1 MPSLSLKIV
10 QDGGAVT
17 RKVKFDSRMTVQDAH
32 KLVKEKVIVPD
43 KGKEY
48 GLFLRSADSSLSG
61 VWLEEDRTLDNYML
75 RDGDSLD
82 YICRMRNLRV
92 RLLDDT
98 VKTLQV
104 DEAKTV
110 AELMMEICARIG
122 IKNYDEYG
130 LCHEEVEEVEDAKEK
145 DKGTLKRPKDRDVA
159 LEQLSRKLNTDDNVA
174 WLDQHRTLREQG
186 VDSKDTLLL
195 KRRLFYSDRNVD
207 SRDPVQ
213 LNLLYVQTRDAI
225 LVGRHPV
232 TEQQAVQFAG
242 IQCQVQL
249 GDYQE
254 GKHKPGFIEN
264 LEEYLPAQYSN
275 AWSIEKKIF
284 KEFALHQGKTPLEAK
299 FLYIKTAR
307 AMPTYGVTFFLVKEK
322 QKDKKKL
329 VPRLL
334 GINAEAI
341 LRLDEVTKE
350 ILQQWPLTH
359 VKTYHAGKSQTFTL
373 NFGDYSDKE
382 YSVKTQHCHR
392 IRDILEGYIDIIRR
406 RMLAPPAHHVGT
418 SMAVLHDN
426 VHTGKGNII
435 ELVSN
440 NPSKIVTESFVGPNK
455 IMPFDQGSAAHSGA
469 QLTTIQQIVV
479 TDHLKNQQYAIK
491 GEFPMRGDMSPD
503 CVAALNKMNA
513 NSVNIVG
520 LLTDPTDSNVKEA
533 QKIVQIM
540 HEELP
545 VVEKGVKDTADKQ
558 TVDEMQKKMLDD
570 LQDLNS
576 YLNKL
581 SDTCKPELLHS
592 GEAKNAAENIA
603 DVTTQMFLSIDPKSR
618 RRSELLRRSRRRI
631 KAGEVR
637 ENTVR
642 RESFVA
648 AATTA
653 LHAVDTAAA
662 LLKEDYT
669 GAPIDEAQRHK
680 LERALEDRMGKLN
693 AAIALYLTAHSD
705 PENIDYAAAINSMN
719 AINELMPK
727 LARDAQ
733 MLASTKDPAG
743 RKELLDEMQALFDAT
758 KKVCGMTGTG
768 DHEKIQEASNTY
780 ADVAGKLIF
789 TFARGTNSDKEKEI
803 IQLAKEAGA
812 KTSKLLVSA
821 NELTCQEQ
829 SDATSAVDRAGVRT
843 AAAARDLLACAQL
856 TAPAIHEPH
865 CQSALTAAAEGLSS
879 SLHSM
884 ETAWKPLLE
893 DPTRQHMSDILHHQ
907 AMDVNQALERLRDAY
922 SNVEGASEELLPQQ
936 ERKRLQFIA
945 TMAGAKS
952 KLERVED
959 GWDKSAS
966 STPSEQQKQESERRL
981 AHSMAQLNA
990 AVAAL
995 AAATADREN
1004 PDYATA
1010 ELAMSTISE
1019 LMPQIVKDSEVVS
1032 SDKDEATRAAM
1043 RKHIHGLCDATREMC
1058 DGDGYPHD
1066 QGEATSK
1073 FAAAT
1078 GKLVFLISPVADKGK
1093 QKHVLQLSSAAQ
1105 QQASELTQQARQLV
1119 PDEHHAAAELCQ
1131 RADRADD
1138 AARAL
1143 HAVAQVTSASID
1155 SPRCQD
1161 TLNSAVSRLHDTA
1174 THLVSTCRDTQADC
1188 SGVKDTQQQL
1198 EDSLQQLAYIC
1209 NMGPADTTSS
1219 EEVKEKEKRR
1229 LQFINSMP
1237 AAKRRLDAAAQQLTK
1252 PMLCQMMT
1260 QEYAVQ
1266 LEDQLAD
1273 KLAQLNA
1280 AVAALVAA
1288 TADRENP
1295 DYVAAE
1301 SAVSTITSIMPHLM
1315 QDSRKLCGTKTDEEQ
1330 RAMLQ
1335 DLRELCDAARDICD
1349 NAGKPEGVAD
1359 AVAKYS
1365 AASSNLVFC
1374 VTPGADNAKENEVI
1388 GLSAESCGK
1397 ASELLSLVQRL
1408 TEQVPD
1414 SGAAAELDSR
1424 GAHTADA
1431 AQALLTVAQA
1441 TAASIQHGH
1450 CKEQLLGAADNL
1462 RSSADTLT
1470 ASCSP
1475 HLPQHLELQQ
1485 QLQASHHQLND
1496 SLDKLV
1502 DACNSAQP
1510 STRADAAKTDR
1521 EKRQLQFVTS
1531 LSGAKNRI
1539 YDAEQQLQ
1547 QPLTKQPLN
1556 KEDTAVLEQTLSER
1570 VTRLNAAVAALA
1582 VAKADVNNPD
1592 YATAEQSVKE
1602 ISELMPLIVQDYRKV
1617 SGAKT
1622 EAERAAVS
1630 HELRALCR
1638 ASRCICESGEQPGP
1652 LLNTAEFSKA
1662 SNKLVFLVSPKRGDP
1677 KEQQKLE
1684 ALQEAHSQAHSHVQ
1698 QAQRV
1703 QVALG
1708 PAAPAQLA
1716 ITGARLLGDAEHMM
1730 SVAHMANTS
1739 SPSQHSSAVMLAAQ
1753 KLRGSAAE
1761 LTASCAPHLQPDAQ
1775 QQLLASQQHLDD
1787 SIERVL
1793 MAYRDAA
1800 SAVMLA
1806 AQKLRGSA
1814 AELTASCA
1822 PHLQPDAQQ
1831 QLLASQQHLDDSIER
1846 VLMAYR
1852 DADDVGVVSSPQLQ
1866 EKQRVQFVNTVAGA
1880 KERLDAVDQQL
1891 KQPVLCQMMRQEDG
1905 VALEHQLSD
1914 RMAQLNAAVAA
1925 LAAATADRK
1934 NPDYTAADQAV
1945 KTITELMPQL
1955 VQDSRKLCGTKTDAE
1970 QAAMLQDLRQLCD
1983 ATRDICDNAGKPEGL
1998 TDAATKFSE
2007 ASGKLLFIV
2016 SPKNQSAQAQ
2026 QVIGLSAAS
2035 CGKAS
2040 ELLSLVQR
2048 LTEQVPD
2055 AGAAAELDSRGAHTA
2070 DAAQALLTVAQAT
2083 AASVQHPQCRAQ
2095 LLGAAQTLR
2104 KSADTL
2110 ASACSPHLPQHPD
2123 LQEQLHSSHQQLND
2137 SLDDLI
2143 RACKAAQ
2150 KDDVSLSPHQE
2161 QQRIKFVSTVSGTKK
2176 HLDAAEQQL
2185 NKPVICQMMSAS
2197 DGATLQSQLSR
2208 RLALLNTAVAALTAA
2223 TSDGKNPDYPAAERS
2238 VTTITELMPQVVQ
2251 DCHKLCGIM
2260 EPTLQAAAVRQL
2272 HEICG
2277 AVRDICDGN
2286 GHPQKLNE
2294 ASAKLA
2300 NASSKLMNI
2309 VNPDGKPAKG
2319 PKPGVPTRK
2328 PAVPARDPKYTVT
2341 AGVRASRHADDTKT
2355 FLDALRAEE
2364 SQDKVKIVGIDAKG
2378 PVASEEEKRAQ
2389 KQFLEMIDSAETGLQ
2404 TAQDGIKQL
2413 YNAKSSTVSG
2423 PALAAAEVARREQH
2437 MEDTLARAAV
2447 HVANLV
2453 AANYADKLDYKAAME
2468 PTVSLTNAVKSVVDD
2483 GSAICDSLPDKAR
2496 KTFLDDMTGLC
2507 HATKSICEAAKS
2519 RKEKLNEAAILFGDQ
2534 SVKLL
2539 RVVSS
2544 DINPNLEKEV
2554 ISRAKA
2560 IGDTASRLA
2569 LEASNVA
2576 TAAST
2581 AGTTGDAST
2590 TGASP
2595 VQDIC
2600 TAGTRCVDAAGKLVY
2615 TAKLIAPTIHHT
2627 TSQETLISSADNL
2640 SSSLTTFSK
2649 TWSPLTS
2656 SQQPSVHNLTAEAA
2670 HLEELVENLRKDVK
2684 NGKLGRSRDFEPVV
2698 DVDSVMR
2705 QLAVQVLDTAK
2716 DMAAHGDL
2724 SPELKKEYSGYS
2736 GRLEEAIRALDL
2748 ANARFQRS
2756 PRDRNK
2762 RNDLEIATQDLQM
2775 TLLQTRPSRAGQ
2787 EQSYIVDFRDFLQD
2801 LVKEADALQ
2810 ETARKNES
2818 VVGKGPTENIK
2829 LLCSKIS
2836 EDAQRLMSP
2845 TDYDQLSGTVMTC
2858 ADDVM
2863 DIDVSGQECEVLVK
2877 EINSAI
2883 QGIQDPKA
2891 KGQLKAKLLALMESC
2906 HLLRFAT
2913 YSHIEATRS
2922 AAWDDTLRNLDS
2934 FQELHMEP
2942 LANAVRKITQQK
2954 KTAPGPLCSRR
2965 RAGRALVVARSR
2977 AARGEPAPLCHALAY
2992 AVAASAKPPPP
3003 PKDTATDGQQQKTD
3017 TGVADTVDEVKR
3029 TIFNVADAYN
3039 LRSHTQQPIIS
3050 AKLLEMLEQSK
3061 HTPLLSAED
3070 IDKLLLIPEQSVEG
3084 TPKQLQDKLY
3094 QLSTQLSSL
3103 AGTVLRPQSLH
3114 ATADLALLLANTARA
3129 LKDTKR
3135 PMQSQKIE
3143 EAVHEMCTSTYT
3155 LLKTAEIVSQ
3165 NPEHHDM
3172 RRKLT
3177 DASRQLNESINQ
3189 LVSSVETGS
3198 SSRAALGEVQRSMH
3212 LQRSVLQSAPQPTA
3226 AMPYAH
3232 CLDSL
3237 RDQRDVLHK
3246 LKSDQ
3251 SMSREEFFKS
3261 MNYVASAISNSTEC
3275 AAQAAYLLSVSEKD
3289 DSIGKLGPVDVG
3301 KLQKSVEAA
3310 ENTCVSVIVAR
3321 HSEHGQLEE
3330 ETSILKGQV
3339 QDLLDGLDDAINKT
3353 KDGELKEKLTECKK
3367 DITQCSKDYYCTVQ
3381 KKPNDKDEIL
3391 VKILKLMYEVEDA
3404 GHVLQDPKLVVTASE
3419 VSAETQKQIDE
3430 VIKNSL
3436 ALVSHQ
3442 EELLKEVKATSE
3454 DQKVMTWVMY
3464 NKRRDVLDAFENLL
3478 KSIQSAGQRVKLL
3491 EGSTEDSEG
3500 EKKSYVQKQFDA
3512 ASKWLLKPVSKAEI
3526 KTNGQEAVRNLI
3538 EVANKITEDLK
3549 GSEKEDMRNLVQE
3562 TEQLLT
3568 ACTQKYD
3575 HEQYSLLMERVREL
3589 KKAIERG
3596 VVTRVVEDFMEAEAP
3611 LADLDLLADY
3621 EKDESKR
3628 KLILE
3633 RKIAELLAQL
3643 GRVTRTARLIAHTD
3657 RSAGSI
3663 QLNSCSEQ
3671 AELLAPMLVKAAQER
3686 VASPND
3692 QVIIEK
3698 YKSLLAKYTDSL
3710 SQIRDLCDQSVDP
3723 MEFVQ
3728 TAGETMERMREE
3740 STKHNDPMKCAHTS
3754 NAITKLANRVIH
3766 VGLSS
3771 NEAAGDPELRK
3782 LLSEAQLQLSAATP
3796 QPGTRASKMPDWKDT
3811 TAKILQA
3818 TETVEAVL
3826 GGETIFNTQPGPD
3839 QPIYNE
3845 ALNLHVAIRDWSSRD
3860 NEIVAV
3866 AKRMAVLMAKLSNY
3880 MSNDKQREVLTT
3892 SKSIVSESHEVARLA
3907 NKLAHECTDHRI
3919 KTNLLQ
3925 TCERIPTI
3933 SGQLKMLTTVK
3944 GFSLG
3949 RHGTQEDK
3957 EALDML
3963 VGNAQSLMLSIQD
3976 VVKGAASAS
3985 VKIMSQRG
3993 PRMKWVRKTVY

>member
-1 MPSLSLKIV
+1 MKAF
-10 QDGGAVT
+10 GG
-17 RKVKFDSRMTVQDAH
+17 
-32 KLVKEKVIVPD
+32 I
-43 KGKEY
+43 
-48 GLFLRSADSSLSG
+48 
-61 VWLEEDRTLDNYML
+61 
-75 RDGDSLD
+75 
-82 YICRMRNLRV
+82 
-92 RLLDDT
+92 
-98 VKTLQV
+98 
-104 DEAKTV
+104 
-110 AELMMEICARIG
+110 
-122 IKNYDEYG
+122 
-130 LCHEEVEEVEDAKEK
+130 
-145 DKGTLKRPKDRDVA
+145 PK
-159 LEQLSRKLNTDDNVA
+159 
-174 WLDQHRTLREQG
+174 
-186 VDSKDTLLL
+186 
-195 KRRLFYSDRNVD
+195 
-207 SRDPVQ
+207 
-213 LNLLYVQTRDAI
+213 
-225 LVGRHPV
+225 
-232 TEQQAVQFAG
+232 
-242 IQCQVQL
+242 
-249 GDYQE
+249 
-254 GKHKPGFIEN
+254 
-264 LEEYLPAQYSN
+264 
-275 AWSIEKKIF
+275 
-284 KEFALHQGKTPLEAK
+284 
-299 FLYIKTAR
+299 
-307 AMPTYGVTFFLVKEK
+307 
-322 QKDKKKL
+322 
-329 VPRLL
+329 
-334 GINAEAI
+334 
-341 LRLDEVTKE
+341 
-350 ILQQWPLTH
+350 
-359 VKTYHAGKSQTFTL
+359 
-373 NFGDYSDKE
+373 
-382 YSVKTQHCHR
+382 
-392 IRDILEGYIDIIRR
+392 
-406 RMLAPPAHHVGT
+406 
-418 SMAVLHDN
+418 
-426 VHTGKGNII
+426 
-435 ELVSN
+435 
-440 NPSKIVTESFVGPNK
+440 
-455 IMPFDQGSAAHSGA
+455 
-469 QLTTIQQIVV
+469 
-479 TDHLKNQQYAIK
+479 
-491 GEFPMRGDMSPD
+491 
-503 CVAALNKMNA
+503 
-513 NSVNIVG
+513 
-520 LLTDPTDSNVKEA
+520 
-533 QKIVQIM
+533 
-540 HEELP
+540 
-545 VVEKGVKDTADKQ
+545 
-558 TVDEMQKKMLDD
+558 
-570 LQDLNS
+570 
-576 YLNKL
+576 
-581 SDTCKPELLHS
+581 
-592 GEAKNAAENIA
+592 
-603 DVTTQMFLSIDPKSR
+603 
-618 RRSELLRRSRRRI
+618 
-631 KAGEVR
+631 
-637 ENTVR
+637 
-642 RESFVA
+642 
-648 AATTA
+648 
-653 LHAVDTAAA
+653 
-662 LLKEDYT
+662 
-669 GAPIDEAQRHK
+669 
-680 LERALEDRMGKLN
+680 
-693 AAIALYLTAHSD
+693 
-705 PENIDYAAAINSMN
+705 
-719 AINELMPK
+719 
-727 LARDAQ
+727 
-733 MLASTKDPAG
+733 
-743 RKELLDEMQALFDAT
+743 
-758 KKVCGMTGTG
+758 
-768 DHEKIQEASNTY
+768 
-780 ADVAGKLIF
+780 
-789 TFARGTNSDKEKEI
+789 
-803 IQLAKEAGA
+803 
-812 KTSKLLVSA
+812 
-821 NELTCQEQ
+821 
-829 SDATSAVDRAGVRT
+829 
-843 AAAARDLLACAQL
+843 
-856 TAPAIHEPH
+856 
-865 CQSALTAAAEGLSS
+865 
-879 SLHSM
+879 
-884 ETAWKPLLE
+884 
-893 DPTRQHMSDILHHQ
+893 
-907 AMDVNQALERLRDAY
+907 
-922 SNVEGASEELLPQQ
+922 VEG
-936 ERKRLQFIA
+936 RGVHKR
-945 TMAGAKS
+945 
-952 KLERVED
+952 E
-959 GWDKSAS
+959 
-966 STPSEQQKQESERRL
+966 
-981 AHSMAQLNA
+981 
-990 AVAAL
+990 
-995 AAATADREN
+995 
-1004 PDYATA
+1004 Y
-1010 ELAMSTISE
+1010 
-1019 LMPQIVKDSEVVS
+1019 
-1032 SDKDEATRAAM
+1032 
-1043 RKHIHGLCDATREMC
+1043 
-1058 DGDGYPHD
+1058 
-1066 QGEATSK
+1066 
-1073 FAAAT
+1073 
-1078 GKLVFLISPVADKGK
+1078 KG
-1093 QKHVLQLSSAAQ
+1093 
-1105 QQASELTQQARQLV
+1105 
-1119 PDEHHAAAELCQ
+1119 
-1131 RADRADD
+1131 
-1138 AARAL
+1138 
-1143 HAVAQVTSASID
+1143 
-1155 SPRCQD
+1155 
-1161 TLNSAVSRLHDTA
+1161 
-1174 THLVSTCRDTQADC
+1174 
-1188 SGVKDTQQQL
+1188 
-1198 EDSLQQLAYIC
+1198 
-1209 NMGPADTTSS
+1209 
-1219 EEVKEKEKRR
+1219 
-1229 LQFINSMP
+1229 
-1237 AAKRRLDAAAQQLTK
+1237 
-1252 PMLCQMMT
+1252 
-1260 QEYAVQ
+1260 
-1266 LEDQLAD
+1266 
-1273 KLAQLNA
+1273 
-1280 AVAALVAA
+1280 
-1288 TADRENP
+1288 
-1295 DYVAAE
+1295 
-1301 SAVSTITSIMPHLM
+1301 
-1315 QDSRKLCGTKTDEEQ
+1315 
-1330 RAMLQ
+1330 
-1335 DLRELCDAARDICD
+1335 
-1349 NAGKPEGVAD
+1349 
-1359 AVAKYS
+1359 
-1365 AASSNLVFC
+1365 
-1374 VTPGADNAKENEVI
+1374 
-1388 GLSAESCGK
+1388 
-1397 ASELLSLVQRL
+1397 
-1408 TEQVPD
+1408 
-1414 SGAAAELDSR
+1414 
-1424 GAHTADA
+1424 
-1431 AQALLTVAQA
+1431 
-1441 TAASIQHGH
+1441 
-1450 CKEQLLGAADNL
+1450 
-1462 RSSADTLT
+1462 
-1470 ASCSP
+1470 
-1475 HLPQHLELQQ
+1475 
-1485 QLQASHHQLND
+1485 
-1496 SLDKLV
+1496 
-1502 DACNSAQP
+1502 
-1510 STRADAAKTDR
+1510 
-1521 EKRQLQFVTS
+1521 
-1531 LSGAKNRI
+1531 
-1539 YDAEQQLQ
+1539 
-1547 QPLTKQPLN
+1547 
-1556 KEDTAVLEQTLSER
+1556 
-1570 VTRLNAAVAALA
+1570 
-1582 VAKADVNNPD
+1582 
-1592 YATAEQSVKE
+1592 
-1602 ISELMPLIVQDYRKV
+1602 
-1617 SGAKT
+1617 
-1622 EAERAAVS
+1622 
-1630 HELRALCR
+1630 
-1638 ASRCICESGEQPGP
+1638 
-1652 LLNTAEFSKA
+1652 
-1662 SNKLVFLVSPKRGDP
+1662 
-1677 KEQQKLE
+1677 
-1684 ALQEAHSQAHSHVQ
+1684 
-1698 QAQRV
+1698 
-1703 QVALG
+1703 
-1708 PAAPAQLA
+1708 
-1716 ITGARLLGDAEHMM
+1716 
-1730 SVAHMANTS
+1730 
-1739 SPSQHSSAVMLAAQ
+1739 
-1753 KLRGSAAE
+1753 
-1761 LTASCAPHLQPDAQ
+1761 
-1775 QQLLASQQHLDD
+1775 
-1787 SIERVL
+1787 
-1793 MAYRDAA
+1793 
-1800 SAVMLA
+1800 
-1806 AQKLRGSA
+1806 
-1814 AELTASCA
+1814 
-1822 PHLQPDAQQ
+1822 
-1831 QLLASQQHLDDSIER
+1831 
-1846 VLMAYR
+1846 
-1852 DADDVGVVSSPQLQ
+1852 
-1866 EKQRVQFVNTVAGA
+1866 
-1880 KERLDAVDQQL
+1880 
-1891 KQPVLCQMMRQEDG
+1891 PVLCQMMRQEDG

-1970 QAAMLQDLRQLCD
+1970 QKAMLQDLRQLCD

-2007 ASGKLLFIV
+2007 ASGKLVFIV
-2016 SPKNQSAQAQ
+2016 SPKNQSAEAQ

-2150 KDDVSLSPHQE
+2150 KDVVSLSPQQE
-2161 QQRIKFVSTVSGTKK
+2161 QQRIKFVGTVSGTKT
-2176 HLDAAEQQL
+2176 HLDTAEQQL
-2185 NKPVICQMMSAS
+2185 NKPVICQMMAAS

-2208 RLALLNTAVAALTAA
+2208 RLALLNTAVATLTAA

-2251 DCHKLCGIM
+2251 DCHKLCGSM
-2260 EPTLQAAAVRQL
+2260 EPTMQAAAVRQL

-2277 AVRDICDGN
+2277 AARDICDGA

-2300 NASSKLMNI
+2300 NASSKLVNI

-2341 AGVRASRHADDTKT
+2341 QGVRASRHADDTKS

-2364 SQDKVKIVGIDAKG
+2364 SQDKAKIVGIDAKG

-2404 TAQDGIKQL
+2404 TAQDGLKQL
-2413 YNAKSSTVSG
+2413 YKAKSTTVSG
-2423 PALAAAEVARREQH
+2423 TPLAAAEVARREQH

-2447 HVANLV
+2447 HVADLV

-2468 PTVSLTNAVKSVVDD
+2468 PTVLLTNAVKSVVDD

-2507 HATKSICEAAKS
+2507 QATKSICEAAKS
-2519 RKEKLNEAAILFGDQ
+2519 KKEKLNEAAISFGDQ

-2576 TAAST
+2576 TAASS
-2581 AGTTGDAST
+2581 AGDAST
-2590 TGASP
+2590 TGTASP

-2649 TWSPLTS
+2649 TWSPLTT
-2656 SQQPSVHNLTAEAA
+2656 SQQPSVHKLTAEAA

-2684 NGKLGRSRDFEPVV
+2684 SGKLGRSRDFEPVV

-2716 DMAAHGDL
+2716 DMSAHGDL

-2736 GRLEEAIRALDL
+2736 GRLEEAIRVLDL

-2775 TLLQTRPSRAGQ
+2775 TLLQTRPSKAGQ

-2818 VVGKGPTENIK
+2818 VVGKGPTENIQM
-2829 LLCSKIS
+2829 LCSKIS

-2863 DIDVSGQECEVLVK
+2863 DIDVSGQECEVLLK
-2877 EINSAI
+2877 EINSTI

-2891 KGQLKAKLLALMESC
+2891 KGQLKSKLLALMESC

-2942 LANAVRKITQQK
+2942 LANAVQKITKQK
-2954 KTAPGPLCSRR
+2954 KTVPGPLSSRQ
-2965 RAGRALVVARSR
+2965 RASRALVVAHSR
-2977 AARGEPAPLCHALAY
+2977 AVRGSPAPLCHALTY

-3003 PKDTATDGQQQKTD
+3003 KDTADGQQRKTD
-3017 TGVADTVDEVKR
+3017 TGVADTVNVIR
-3029 TIFNVADAYN
+3029 STIFDVADACN
-3039 LRSHTQQPIIS
+3039 QRPHTQQPIIS

-3070 IDKLLLIPEQSVEG
+3070 IDKLLLIPEQPVGG
-3084 TPKQLQDKLY
+3084 TPKQLQDKLH
-3094 QLSTQLSSL
+3094 QLATQLSSL

-3143 EAVHEMCTSTYT
+3143 EAVHEMCTSTYS

-3189 LVSSVETGS
+3189 LVSSVETGP
-3198 SSRAALGEVQRSMH
+3198 SSRAALGEVQRSVH
-3212 LQRSVLQSAPQPTA
+3212 LQRSVLQSAPHPTA

-3301 KLQKSVEAA
+3301 KLQKSVDAV

-3353 KDGELKEKLTECKK
+3353 KDSELKDKLTECKK
-3367 DITQCSKDYYCTVQ
+3367 DITLCSKDYYSTVQ

-3404 GHVLQDPKLVVTASE
+3404 GHVLQDPKLVVIASE
-3419 VSAETQKQIDE
+3419 VSVETQKQIDE

-3442 EELLKEVKATSE
+3442 EDLLKEMKATPE

-3526 KTNGQEAVRNLI
+3526 KANGQEAVRNLI

-3575 HEQYSLLMERVREL
+3575 QEQYSLLMERVREL

-3657 RSAGSI
+3657 RDAAST

-3907 NKLAHECTDHRI
+3907 KKLAHECTDHRI